1 MLAPMQSSE
10 AFPAIASDR
19 RGRAFGP
26 ANELGS
32 VKRMADES
40 RRGLSADAPTQIP
53 APGWWEILKRVWV
66 KTGTDN
72 IGLLAAGVAFYAFL
86 AFVPLLGALIMT
98 YGLIADP
105 SKIADDMRTIID
117 LVPRD
122 AAKLIYDQLVSLSTT
137 AASKKGLGLAI
148 ALFISIYGAMRAA
161 SGIMMALNVIYE
173 QAEKRSIVRTTLIS
187 AVITVGAVVVGIVGL
202 LSASVLAFLESVFWQ
217 LGGLTAVLIKLA
229 TWLFA
234 GSLAAFGIAMVYRI
248 GPDRHDAKWR
258 WLSLGS
264 IIATVLWLLATVGFG
279 LYASKFGDYNATYG
293 SLGAV
298 VVLLMW
304 LFVSSYAILLGAE
317 LNAESERQTSR
328 DSTTGPAKPL
338 GRRGA
343 TMADT
348 LPPKAE

>member
-1 MLAPMQSSE
+1 MAP
-10 AFPAIASDR
+10 
-19 RGRAFGP
+19 
-26 ANELGS
+26 
-32 VKRMADES
+32 DES
-40 RRGLSADAPTQIP
+40 RRGLSADTPLEIP
-53 APGWWEILKRVWV
+53 GAGWWEILKRVYA
-66 KTGTDN
+66 KTGQDN

-105 SKIADDMRTIID
+105 SKIADDMRTVID

-122 AAKLIYDQLVSLSTT
+122 AAKLIYDQLLSLSQT
-137 AASKKGLGLAI
+137 AAGKKGLALAI
-148 ALFISIYGAMRAA
+148 ALLISIYGAMRAA

-173 QAEKRSIVRTTLIS
+173 QAEKRSLIRTTLIS
-187 AVITVGAVVVGIVGL
+187 AVITIGAVFVAIVGL
-202 LSASVLAFLESVFWQ
+202 LSASVLAFLESIFWQ
-217 LGGLTAVLIKLA
+217 LGGLTALLIKSI

-234 GSLAAFGIAMVYRI
+234 GMLAAGGIAMVYRI

-264 IIATVLWLLATVGFG
+264 IIATLLWVAATVGFG
-279 LYASKFGDYNATYG
+279 IYASRFGDYNATYG

-304 LFVSSYAILLGAE
+304 LFVSAYAILLGAE

-328 DSTTGPAKPL
+328 DSTTGPQKPI

-343 TMADT
+343 TMADA
-348 LPPKAE
+348 LPPVES